1 MQPQTIPFLNYED
14 SVPAVLDAVRARE
27 RLAEKQK
34 ILLKP
39 NLVTSMPH
47 PVTTSTACCRAV
59 IQYIRACS
67 PADIIIA
74 EGTGDPCETT
84 HEVFDKLGYTRLSK
98 ELDVPLLD
106 LNTEP
111 VEQSKNPD
119 CPRLPELFL
128 PRIAD
133 THFIISLPVLKVHTL
148 SKFTG
153 SLKNMM
159 GFAPPAH
166 YAGAGGIWNKAAF
179 HQGLQQAI
187 IDLNRYR
194 TPDLTLMD
202 ASIGMPDQ
210 HLGGRSCDPPVGTLV
225 AGFDALS
232 VDRASA
238 ALLGLDWQK
247 IGHLKNF
254 GPVQPK

>member
-1 MQPQTIPFLNYED
+1 MQVQVVSFSSFQE
-14 SVPAVLDAVRARE
+14 SVPPALDALGAQN
-27 RLAEKQK
+27 RLSGQQR

-59 IQYIRACS
+59 IEYIRACS
-67 PADIIIA
+67 PAEIVIA
-74 EGTGDPCETT
+74 EGTGDPCEST
-84 HEVFDKLGYTRLSK
+84 HEVFDRLGYTRLSS
-98 ELDVPLLD
+98 ELNVPLVD

-111 VEQSKNPD
+111 LERHED
-119 CPRLPELFL
+119 AACPRLPELFL
-128 PRIAD
+128 PTIAGAY
-133 THFIISLPVLKVHTL
+133 FIISLPVLKAHSL

-153 SLKNMM
+153 TLKNMM

-166 YAGAGGIWNKAAF
+166 YAGSGGIWNKAAF
-179 HQGLQQAI
+179 HRDLQQAI

-194 TPDLTLMD
+194 SPDLTLMD

-210 HLGGRSCDPPVGTLV
+210 HLGGRSCDPPIGKLV

-232 VDRASA
+232 VDRTSAS
-238 ALLGLDWQK
+238 LLGLDWQK

-254 GPVQPK
+254 A